1 MELSVD
7 DDCKE
12 NPEVNQLQIQKS
24 FQNPST
30 EVDMTGGMPSR
41 TLQMAPH
48 EDLHTPSR
56 RYVGKEYR
64 IHKVKKKKWSMRP

>member
-1 MELSVD
+1 MELNID
-7 DDCKE
+7 DDYKE

-41 TLQMAPH
+41 TQQVAPH

-56 RYVGKEYR
+56 R
-64 IHKVKKKKWSMRP
+64 